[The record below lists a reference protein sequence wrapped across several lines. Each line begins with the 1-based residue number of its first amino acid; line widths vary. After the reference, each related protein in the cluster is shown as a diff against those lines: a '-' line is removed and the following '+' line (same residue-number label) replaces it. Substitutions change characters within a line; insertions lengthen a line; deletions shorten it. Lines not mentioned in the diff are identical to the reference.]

1 MKQWIKESVRLESL
15 RHLHEQFG
23 IDYIKATLLS
33 RRGVNEKE
41 QLKYYLESDISFLHN
56 PFLFDDM
63 ESFVMRVLQAL
74 REGEKVRVF
83 GDRDVDGITSTSLLV
98 EMLISMGI
106 DASWRLPQGDEPYG
120 LTMKGIDEA
129 SAEDVTLIITVDCG
143 ISNID
148 EVEYA
153 SSHSMDVLITD
164 HHLAGDYV
172 PDAIAIID
180 PKIEECNYPFT
191 HLAGCG
197 VVAKVIWALGFS
209 MSEAFGQEIL
219 LIHSK
224 PGNTE
229 KGKETYI
236 IEAVKM
242 RNLIEI
248 ERKVEEVVPG
258 ILDVASS
265 RMIAFLNCNLPIFA
279 LDVDIELRIL
289 EAAYTSKVDIHLL
302 ELREVFNN
310 TIPQVGQK
318 SLFALSQISKS
329 ARYSQR
335 VSELDVLISLFS
347 THIVRQIPYLRDE
360 YEKIFDLVAL
370 GTIAD
375 LMPMKDENRI
385 MVKHGLNLLTLGN
398 RKSLLPLLTHQNL
411 LGKRLSTTDVGWQMT
426 PIINASG
433 RMGTPEVALKM
444 LLSTSYDEASLATT
458 ELLKLNNTRQ
468 KEGEKSWNKILPKA
482 KRSCDDFENKF
493 VMVEDKEVNRG
504 LTGIMASRLLRQFK
518 VPSMVIAYIDD
529 TRITGS
535 MRSPT
540 YFNIRDFLAHFED
553 LFLDYGGHK
562 CAGGFSMDINNLT
575 SLKERV
581 KVYIDSLNGIEEV
594 EESVNIDLELPPHY
608 LNPNIIEI
616 VELIEPYGEGNP
628 PIQFLISNAVIEDIK
643 ILQNNKAS
651 GSNHA
656 KLTISYGS
664 FKWPALFW
672 NGAEVMEHAFHVGDE
687 IDMVFRMG
695 RNYFKNNETLQL
707 TVIDIKKYQTPIEE
721 IIK

>member
-1 MKQWIKESVRLESL
+1 MKQWIKESVSVESL
-15 RHLHEQFG
+15 RSLHEQFG

-33 RRGVNEKE
+33 RRGVHEKE

-63 ESFVMRVLQAL
+63 ESFVKRVLEAK

-83 GDRDVDGITSTSLLV
+83 GDRDVDGITSTALLV
-98 EMLISMGI
+98 EMLIYMGI

-120 LTMKGIDEA
+120 LTIKGIDEA
-129 SAEDVTLIITVDCG
+129 HADDVTLIITVDCG

-148 EVEYA
+148 EVEHA
-153 SSHSMDVLITD
+153 SSLGIDVLITD
-164 HHLAGDYV
+164 HHLAGEYV
-172 PDAIAIID
+172 PDAHSIID
-180 PKIEECNYPFT
+180 PKIEESSYPFT

-209 MSEAFGQEIL
+209 MSDAFGEEMI
-219 LIHSK
+219 LIHSY

-248 ERKVEEVVPG
+248 ERKIEEVVPG
-258 ILDVASS
+258 ILDISQS
-265 RMIAFLNCNLPIFA
+265 RMINFLNCNIPIFA
-279 LDVDIELRIL
+279 LDVEVEKRLLD
-289 EAAYTSKVDIHLL
+289 AAYVSKVDILL
-302 ELREVFNN
+302 VELRELFNT

-329 ARYSQR
+329 AKYSKK

-347 THIVRQIPYLRDE
+347 THVVRLIPYLRDT
-360 YEKIFDLVAL
+360 YGAIFDLVAL

-375 LMPMKDENRI
+375 LMPMRDENRI
-385 MVKHGLNLLTLGN
+385 MVKHGLNLLTSGN

-411 LGKRLSTTDVGWQMT
+411 LGKRLSTTDVGWQIT

-444 LLSTSYDEASLATT
+444 LLSTNYDEASLATT

-482 KRSCDDFENKF
+482 KRSCDDFDNKF
-493 VMVEDKEVNRG
+493 LMVEDKEVNRG

-540 YFNIRDFLAHFED
+540 YFNIRDFLSHFED

-562 CAGGFSMDINNLT
+562 CAGGFSMDIQNLST
-575 SLKERV
+575 LKERM
-581 KVYIDSLNGIEEV
+581 IETINALSSIEEV
-594 EESVNIDLELPPHY
+594 PDLVNIDLELPPHY
-608 LNPNIIEI
+608 MSPKIIEI

-628 PIQFLISNAVIEDIK
+628 PIQFLISKAVIDEIK
-643 ILQNNKAS
+643 ILQNNKSS
-651 GSNHA
+651 GSNHV

-664 FKWPALFW
+664 FKWPAIYW
-672 NGAEVMEHAFHVGDE
+672 NGADEIEKGFHAGDE

-707 TVIDIKKYQTPIEE
+707 TVIDIKKISNTN
-721 IIK
+721 